1 MNIHLLYSHVIFK
14 FTPLI
19 KYEYILNTGI
29 SGSTCTMHAHYI
41 DLSLK
46 VLVIA
51 TCQKKP
57 KSLSPLFDNVW
68 METGLSVKI
77 DNSIKKYK
85 YNGLELGNNIRIIVG
100 GGGET

>member
-19 KYEYILNTGI
+19 KYI

-77 DNSIKKYK
+77 DNSIKKYL
-85 YNGLELGNNIRIIVG
+85 NRMALS
-100 GGGET
+100 